1 VATKFASLIGRRA
14 YVLAIAV
21 AVAASSGAFHPFR
34 VIGFWDGP
42 H

>member
-1 VATKFASLIGRRA
+1 VATKFASLIGPRA
-14 YVLAIAV
+14 YVLAIAI
-21 AVAASSGAFHPFR
+21 AVAASSGAFR

>member
-1 VATKFASLIGRRA
+1 MASKFASLIGTRA
-14 YVLAIAV
+14 YVLAIAI
-21 AVAASSGAFHPFR
+21 AVAASSGAFR

>member
-14 YVLAIAV
+14 YILAV
-21 AVAASSGAFHPFR
+21 ALALGASSGAFR